1 MKTLRRTTSMGTAA
15 VLVLGTL
22 GLAGCA
28 TASGGAPVSARSTV
42 NVPVTPMVQI
52 INNRQTPMQVSL
64 FGNGQSQ
71 FLGTVPVADTL
82 RSPIPATLLAT
93 SREIRLVTSPLGG
106 GPARTSEPVYVDSSN
121 PLIQWTLNPLGAPA
135 PMVLSAN

>member
-1 MKTLRRTTSMGTAA
+1 MGAA
-15 VLVLGTL
+15 AALVIGTL
-22 GLAGCA
+22 GLTGCA
-28 TASGGAPVSARSTV
+28 TASGGATPSVRSTV
-42 NVPVTPMVQI
+42 NIPSTPTVQI
-52 INNRQTPMQVSL
+52 INHRQTPMQVSL

-106 GPARTSEPVYVDSSN
+106 GPARASERVYVDSSD
-121 PLIQWTLNPLGAPA
+121 PVIRWTLNPMGAPA
-135 PMVLSAN
+135 PIVLSAH